1 MQAER
6 AALVILGNR
15 LDHRAEDVR
24 VDLHAGLTAAWPLRA
39 HSQQKTMPV
48 VGWLWARPLP
58 RNPAVGPIHDGLR
71 QTGYI
76 EGENFTSE
84 YRSADGN
91 YDRLPA
97 LAQELVSRKVDLIV
111 TIGGTP
117 TALAAKNATSTV
129 PIVFGVVSDPVA
141 AGLVTSL
148 GRPGG
153 NVTGV
158 ASLDAEMTP
167 KQLELLSEL
176 VPQAKIIALLVNPDN
191 PPVTETVIKAVQGA
205 AHSRGLDVPILKA
218 ASNDEID
225 AAFASLNCA
234 PTRFSSLATSF
245 SFLNWIA
252 LPDWWS
258 SIPFPPPT
266 IRPSLYGA
274 AASLAS
280 VWTTRISVAKLV
292 FMPGAS

>member
-1 MQAER
+1 MR
-6 AALVILGNR
+6 RRDFLGLV
-15 LDHRAEDVR
+15 
-24 VDLHAGLTAAWPLRA
+24 AGLTAAWPLRA

-91 YDRLPA
+91 YERLPA
-97 LAQELVSRKVDLIV
+97 LAQELVSRKVDVIV

-167 KQLELLSEL
+167 S
-176 VPQAKIIALLVNPDN
+176 
-191 PPVTETVIKAVQGA
+191 
-205 AHSRGLDVPILKA
+205 
-218 ASNDEID
+218 
-225 AAFASLNCA
+225 SLNC
-234 PTRFSSLATSF
+234 
-245 SFLNWIA
+245 
-252 LPDWWS
+252 
-258 SIPFPPPT
+258 
-266 IRPSLYGA
+266 
-274 AASLAS
+274 
-280 VWTTRISVAKLV
+280 
-292 FMPGAS
+292 